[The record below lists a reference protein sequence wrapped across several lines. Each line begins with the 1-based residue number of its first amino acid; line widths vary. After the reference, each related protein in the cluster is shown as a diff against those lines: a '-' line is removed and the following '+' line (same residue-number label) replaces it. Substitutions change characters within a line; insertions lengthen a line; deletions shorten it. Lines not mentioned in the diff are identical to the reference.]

1 MADKRWRKRLLGNR
15 ALSPETLMMGY
26 GYDPFLSERSLKPPV
41 FQTSTFVF
49 RTAQDGK
56 EFFEL
61 AYGLRQKR
69 PNEEPGLIYSRI
81 NNPDL
86 EMLEDRLAIWDE
98 AEDNL
103 SFASGMAAIST
114 SLWAYARPGSVIVHS
129 GPVYGGTDFLLTKI
143 LPQFGVTPVGFPAEG
158 GVKAME
164 DAFDRARALGPIAAL
179 YLETPANPTNGLVDI
194 ARARQLAEG
203 LAGADGKRPVVIVD
217 NTMFGPLHQT
227 PLAHGAD
234 LVVTSL
240 TKYVG
245 GHSDLIAGGCSG
257 TAAALEP
264 IRGMRTILGT
274 MCDPHTGWLLMRS
287 LETLKLRMT
296 AAAEGARKVADFL
309 AGHARGR
316 LGLVSRLPARG
327 PSRPPGVR
335 APVQGR
341 GLDLRLRGEGRRKG
355 SLRRAR
361 PARSVQARR
370 QPRRNREPRRASRV
384 DDPFRHR
391 AGGTD
396 APRDHAGAD
405 PPVGR
410 RRKPG
415 RPDRRSRPGA
425 AALIGRSGRLI
436 PRLADCDSWTP
447 KAWLI
452 DSRGRLAHRPD
463 RCGSFLAWYSLFGE
477 EGSVFGP
484 APWDKSSIFSIDYTK
499 YGMQQSWK

>member
-1 MADKRWRKRLLGNR
+1 MSNERWRKKFLGNR
-15 ALSPETLMMGY
+15 ELKPETLMMGY

-41 FQTSTFVF
+41 FHTSTFVF

-103 SFASGMAAIST
+103 AFASGMAAIST

-129 GPVYGGTDFLLTKI
+129 GPVYGGTDFLLERI
-143 LPQFGVTPVGFPAEG
+143 LPQFVVTSIEFPAEG
-158 GVKAME
+158 GSKAME
-164 DAFDRARALGPIAAL
+164 EAVDRARAIGPVAAL
-179 YLETPANPTNGLVDI
+179 YIETPANPTNGLIDI
-194 ARARQLAEG
+194 GRARQIAEG
-203 LAGADGKRPVVIVD
+203 LGAGNGKRPAVIVD
-217 NTMFGPLHQT
+217 NTLLGPLYQT

-257 TAAALEP
+257 AAQALDP

-296 AAAEGARKVADFL
+296 AAAEGARKVAGFL
-309 AGHARGR
+309 LGHPRVASVWYLGFLPEDHPDRQVFERQCKSAGSTFSFEVKGGEAEAFAVLDRLEIIKLAVSLGGTESLASHPAAMTHSDIPPEEQLR
-316 LGLVSRLPARG
+316 LGITP
-327 PSRPPGVR
+327 
-335 APVQGR
+335 
-341 GLDLRLRGEGRRKG
+341 
-355 SLRRAR
+355 
-361 PARSVQARR
+361 
-370 QPRRNREPRRASRV
+370 
-384 DDPFRHR
+384 
-391 AGGTD
+391 
-396 APRDHAGAD
+396 
-405 PPVGR
+405 
-410 RRKPG
+410 
-415 RPDRRSRPGA
+415 
-425 AALIGRSGRLI
+425 ALIRLSVGI
-436 PRLADCDSWTP
+436 ENPDDLIADLDQ
-447 KAWLI
+447 AL
-452 DSRGRLAHRPD
+452 RP
-463 RCGSFLAWYSLFGE
+463 
-477 EGSVFGP
+477 
-484 APWDKSSIFSIDYTK
+484 
-499 YGMQQSWK
+499 